1 MANNITSESF
11 DHAVDTLRFDATLEL
26 IAARC
31 VNESA
36 RKAIRSLRPAANR
49 AAIVTSLE
57 LIEEFRARCDEHGD
71 VSMADVDYREAVEH
85 LVERG
90 EPLEAL
96 ELLRVASGER
106 IAAELQRQ
114 LAIDPHAFPRLTT
127 LANDVTPHGEIV
139 SAIGR
144 AIDDDG
150 NVKDDASPELASIRR
165 RMHRAR
171 RGLRDRSEKMSAA
184 YGTDS
189 YPTVLG
195 SRYVLLVPRAQF
207 HKGDGLVH
215 SRSHRGG
222 SVYFEPFDMVERN
235 NELETL
241 AIDEATEVARIL
253 RELSDRIRAVGAEVL
268 ANADTM
274 IETDAL
280 RAKSAF
286 AREFSCVSPEPAPSP
301 VPLGEPSVTA
311 ERDRSD
317 TGKMQLVAAR
327 HPLLVRSLEASGRA
341 VVPLDLQLSPGER
354 AMVITGPNAGGKTVA
369 LKTLGT
375 SVLLFQ
381 SGIQVPCAE
390 GTTLP
395 VFDRLMVD
403 IGDEQSIETSLSTFT
418 SHLRHLDEMCRLADE
433 RTLCL
438 IDEIGDGTDPDEGAA
453 LAVAT
458 LEALLDGGAAV
469 VATTHYG
476 RIKTFALKA
485 DGVANA
491 SMAFEDTRGQPL
503 YRLLQGVA
511 GRSRGL
517 ETARRTGFSPEVLKT
532 AEGYLGADAFRLE
545 AVLNDLEST
554 HLSLE
559 RERERLARQS
569 AALGEVIDRYTSRA
583 AEFDVSKQEADK
595 RAGRQA
601 EEFLSNTRRE
611 IEAIVKE
618 IRESQAKREVLQ
630 KTRVKLDELL
640 ELARER
646 RKPPPPAMP
655 PAASVRAGDRVALN
669 PSGEPAGYVI
679 AVENGMATVEINDK
693 RIKLD
698 VGTLYKA
705 PLEGKRPPNGV
716 TFDVQV
722 EPLSST
728 SLDVRGSR
736 REEALEAVNRFV
748 DRAVLS
754 GVQELEII
762 HGVGEGILARAIRE
776 ALESDRRV
784 ESIRPGG
791 PGEGGVGATIVTLR

>member
-1 MANNITSESF
+1 
-11 DHAVDTLRFDATLEL
+11 
-26 IAARC
+26 
-31 VNESA
+31 
-36 RKAIRSLRPAANR
+36 
-49 AAIVTSLE
+49 
-57 LIEEFRARCDEHGD
+57 
-71 VSMADVDYREAVEH
+71 
-85 LVERG
+85 
-90 EPLEAL
+90 
-96 ELLRVASGER
+96 
-106 IAAELQRQ
+106 
-114 LAIDPHAFPRLTT
+114 
-127 LANDVTPHGEIV
+127 
-139 SAIGR
+139 
-144 AIDDDG
+144 
-150 NVKDDASPELASIRR
+150 
-165 RMHRAR
+165 
-171 RGLRDRSEKMSAA
+171 
-184 YGTDS
+184 
-189 YPTVLG
+189 
-195 SRYVLLVPRAQF
+195 
-207 HKGDGLVH
+207 
-215 SRSHRGG
+215 
-222 SVYFEPFDMVERN
+222 
-235 NELETL
+235 
-241 AIDEATEVARIL
+241 
-253 RELSDRIRAVGAEVL
+253 
-268 ANADTM
+268 
-274 IETDAL
+274 
-280 RAKSAF
+280 
-286 AREFSCVSPEPAPSP
+286 
-301 VPLGEPSVTA
+301 
-311 ERDRSD
+311 
-317 TGKMQLVAAR
+317 
-327 HPLLVRSLEASGRA
+327 
-341 VVPLDLQLSPGER
+341 
-354 AMVITGPNAGGKTVA
+354 
-369 LKTLGT
+369 
-375 SVLLFQ
+375 
-381 SGIQVPCAE
+381 
-390 GTTLP
+390 
-395 VFDRLMVD
+395 
-403 IGDEQSIETSLSTFT
+403 
-418 SHLRHLDEMCRLADE
+418 
-433 RTLCL
+433 
-438 IDEIGDGTDPDEGAA
+438 
-453 LAVAT
+453 
-458 LEALLDGGAAV
+458 
-469 VATTHYG
+469 
-476 RIKTFALKA
+476 
-485 DGVANA
+485 
-491 SMAFEDTRGQPL
+491 MAFEDTRGQPL

-646 RKPPPPAMP
+646 RRPPPPAMP

-791 PGEGGVGATIVTLR
+791 PREGGVGATIVTLR

>member
-1 MANNITSESF
+1 
-11 DHAVDTLRFDATLEL
+11 
-26 IAARC
+26 
-31 VNESA
+31 
-36 RKAIRSLRPAANR
+36 
-49 AAIVTSLE
+49 
-57 LIEEFRARCDEHGD
+57 
-71 VSMADVDYREAVEH
+71 
-85 LVERG
+85 
-90 EPLEAL
+90 
-96 ELLRVASGER
+96 
-106 IAAELQRQ
+106 
-114 LAIDPHAFPRLTT
+114 
-127 LANDVTPHGEIV
+127 

-317 TGKMQLVAAR
+317 TGKMQLVGAR

-341 VVPLDLQLSPGER
+341 VIPLDLTLSPGER

-458 LEALLDGGAAV
+458 LEALLEGGAAV

-646 RKPPPPAMP
+646 RRPPPPAMP

-791 PGEGGVGATIVTLR
+791 PREGGVGATIVTLR